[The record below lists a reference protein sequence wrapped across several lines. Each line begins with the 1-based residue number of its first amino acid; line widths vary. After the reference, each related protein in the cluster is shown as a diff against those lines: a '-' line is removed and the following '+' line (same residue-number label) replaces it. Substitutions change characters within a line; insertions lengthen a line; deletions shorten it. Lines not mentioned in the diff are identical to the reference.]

1 MASYTIA
8 IGKVCQIEGKY
19 TKEGADGLR
28 IKVQLPLD
36 QVNSLDDIPWAFPIL
51 PKVFQSVPK
60 VGESVFVFKAD
71 EGKSDRYYLGP
82 IISQPQFQTYCSA
95 ENAKS
100 LLSTKS
106 LNPLEK
112 ISKTNDTRGSFP
124 NQEDVAIV
132 GRGAEDVILK
142 YNDNTKA
149 SEIDLRA
156 GIRQEPTNSS
166 DSNMIGNIIFN
177 DTDPAYIQLKYKTAL
192 MTGEEHEGNSVIN
205 LVANRINIMSNKD
218 QNIAHNLGD
227 KDALIPDN
235 KMTEIMDNL
244 HPVPMGD
251 KLVELLELLK
261 GCILNHVHSW
271 PGMVQCGDDN
281 GDINKLLSYDIES
294 ILSDYVKIS

>member
-1 MASYTIA
+1 MANYSIT
-8 IGKVCQIEGKY
+8 IGKVCQVEGKY

-28 IKVQLPLD
+28 VRAQLPLD
-36 QVNSLDDIPWAFPIL
+36 QANSLDDIPWAFPIL

-60 VGESVFVFKAD
+60 VGESVFIFKVD
-71 EGKSDRYYLGP
+71 GERSDRYYLGP
-82 IISQPQFQTYCSA
+82 IISQPQYQTYCSF
-95 ENAKS
+95 NNSKS
-100 LLSTKS
+100 LLSTKI

-124 NQEDVAIV
+124 NQEDVAVV

-142 YNDNTKA
+142 FNDSTKT

-166 DSNMIGNIIFN
+166 DSNLIGNIIFN
-177 DTDPAYIQLKYKTAL
+177 GTDPAYIQLKYKIGL
-192 MTGEEHEGNSVIN
+192 MSGEKNEGNSVIN
-205 LVANRINIMSNKD
+205 LVANRINLMSNKD

-227 KDALIPDN
+227 KDSLIPDN
-235 KMTEIMDNL
+235 KINDIMNNL

-261 GCILNHVHSW
+261 GCILNHMHPW
-271 PGMVQCGDDN
+271 AGMTQCGDEDGN
-281 GDINKLLSYDIES
+281 INKLISYDINS